1 MLEPDFTTKWNAPI
15 YLKIENG
22 TLICNSIVEGETLI
36 FESVK
41 GRLNNIYPAYR
52 SFKSGI
58 FKYWHIELIDD
69 INTYL
74 ICFPYT
80 NAMFQKIILKLI
92 TTETYED
99 IQIIPYRDNT
109 PYLRKEH
116 SKARVYSNGKELDM
130 MQIKLPSINC
140 YKYGEKIRKDYSQR
154 IAMIEEFINCIL
166 LKIQNASTQAREQPT

>member
-1 MLEPDFTTKWNAPI
+1 MKNINLWTKFVYGILPHKIKKIKFAFVVRLFKDRIVAPI
-15 YLKIENG
+15 NIENHN
-22 TLICNSIVEGETLI
+22 LPHSKN
-36 FESVK
+36 
-41 GRLNNIYPAYR
+41 
-52 SFKSGI
+52 KSGI

-99 IQIIPYRDNT
+99 IQITPYRDNI

-130 MQIKLPSINC
+130 M
-140 YKYGEKIRKDYSQR
+140 
-154 IAMIEEFINCIL
+154 
-166 LKIQNASTQAREQPT
+166 